1 MSLFYKMSQPIV
13 GPRGEVR
20 VQMSADELTAYGVPE
35 IATAAAKGKSFEHL
49 GVHFEAFEMPD
60 PPQAGEAASQAAIDS
75 MARQNRLDRLWDVGM
90 TAALAIIF
98 TAIGLWGGTRL
109 IASAPPCAPTTVL
122 AQPTCDESTGVCR

>member
-60 PPQAGEAASQAAIDS
+60 PPQAGEASQAVIDS

-109 IASAPPCAPTTVL
+109 IASTPPCAPTTVL
-122 AQPTCDESTGVCR
+122 AQPTCDESTGICR

>member
-20 VQMSADELTAYGVPE
+20 VQMSADELMAYGVPE
-35 IATAAAKGKSFEHL
+35 IVTAAAKGKSFEHL

-60 PPQAGEAASQAAIDS
+60 SLPAATDTSQAAMI
-75 MARQNRLDRLWDVGM
+75 AIAKQNRLDRLWDMTM

-98 TAIGLWGGTRL
+98 TAIGLWGGIRL
-109 IASAPPCAPTTVL
+109 ITNAHPCAPTTIL
-122 AQPTCDESTGVCR
+122 AQPTCDEATGICR